1 MRTTTIAACT
11 GLLLTLGLGTAA
23 TASAAAPPISSAPA
37 TIAELEA
44 EGYHV
49 QVNGPRASPLSYCSV
64 TDVHGLR
71 GSNVDDDGKL
81 IDKDLHHTVY
91 VDIACQNH

>member
-1 MRTTTIAACT
+1 MRTMTTAAACA
-11 GLLLTLGLGTAA
+11 GLFLTMGIGAAA
-23 TASAAAPPISSAPA
+23 TASASSSAPD
-37 TIAELEA
+37 TIAQLEA

-64 TDVHGLR
+64 TNVHGLR
-71 GSNVDDDGKL
+71 DSNVDDDGKI
-81 IDKDLHHTVY
+81 IDQDLHTTVY

>member
-1 MRTTTIAACT
+1 MRTITIAAACT
-11 GLLLTLGLGTAA
+11 GLFLSMGMGAAA
-23 TASAAAPPISSAPA
+23 TASASSSRPAPD
-37 TIAELEA
+37 TIAQLEA

-49 QVNGPRASPLSYCSV
+49 QVNGPRASPLTYCSV

-71 GSNVDDDGKL
+71 DSNVDDDGKI
-81 IDKDLHHTVY
+81 IDQDLHTTVY